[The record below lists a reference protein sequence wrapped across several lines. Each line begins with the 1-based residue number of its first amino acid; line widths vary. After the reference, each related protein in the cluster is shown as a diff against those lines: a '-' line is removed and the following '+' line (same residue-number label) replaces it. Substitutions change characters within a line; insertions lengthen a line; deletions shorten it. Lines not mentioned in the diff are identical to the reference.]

1 MAFELWPGRPE
12 GHNSAHGKIIP
23 YPRKR
28 PTMSG
33 IIESH
38 ASPRTPDSRSQAIR
52 ATLERLLGTQHF
64 SASSRRGQLLR
75 YLVEHTLKGDADKIN
90 EYAIGLDV
98 FQRPTS
104 FDPRIESVVRTEF
117 SRLRQRLKDYYA
129 EDGRRDTVVIDFP
142 PRSYVASFTFRDAAK
157 HGETTAFPEPARA
170 APQLVPPSE
179 RQNARWVRRTWL
191 IGAIVVTC
199 VAALVVAGIM
209 LWNQHVST
217 TAMKQAI
224 QEPIHAIVVLPFEN
238 YSPNHQD
245 DYVADGITEELT
257 NDLAQ
262 WRDLRVVA
270 RTSAFAFKGKGEDV
284 RQIGQQLNVDT
295 VLEGSFTRLGD
306 HMRITAQLNRAADG
320 YHLWSHSYETQS
332 NDMLAMQDEV
342 ANSITDAIRH
352 IGGGSP
358 PVIRPPTTN
367 NEALDLYLQGEYQYY
382 LHTPDS
388 LTKSISLFQAALQKD
403 PNFARAWLGIGSAEI
418 ATVSMTTTTAN
429 ESLPRVREAAQKAIA
444 LDPNLPDA
452 YELLADS
459 TYNWDWNWTEAETDF
474 RHAIDLGAGAEV
486 RARYGWSLATR
497 GRFAEAHE
505 QFRLAAEQDPLSIV
519 PPFDEFVAYY
529 LERNSA
535 GQQKAI
541 ARLEQINPQFFGGPA
556 WTLVGAMARS
566 DCATVLKNTGRFEK
580 AFPKLPFTQ
589 TILALDAV
597 CRNDRPRV
605 LSQLKQMEG
614 QHAPHYQLA
623 IVYALLNDRD
633 TAIAE
638 LEKAADAHEGQIL
651 YIEYEPF
658 FDRIRNDPRY
668 VALEKRVGLM

>member
-1 MAFELWPGRPE
+1 MLSESWHARPE
-12 GHNSAHGKIIP
+12 MLTSARGKIIP

-28 PTMSG
+28 ATMPG
-33 IIESH
+33 TIESH
-38 ASPRTPDSRSQAIR
+38 ASSHTPDSRSQAIR
-52 ATLERLLGTQHF
+52 STLERLLGTQHF

-98 FQRPTS
+98 FERPTS

-142 PRSYVASFTFRDAAK
+142 PRSYEASFTFRDASK
-157 HGETTAFPEPARA
+157 LREPTVFPEPVRV
-170 APQLVPPSE
+170 PVPPAKST
-179 RQNARWVRRTWL
+179 RPLRWVWVTGAVAMPL
-191 IGAIVVTC
+191 I
-199 VAALVVAGIM
+199 AAASVAGVM
-209 LWNQHVST
+209 LWRQHVSNLVSR
-217 TAMKQAI
+217 Q
-224 QEPIHAIVVLPFEN
+224 PIHAIVVLPFEN
-238 YSPNHQD
+238 YSPDHRD

-262 WRDLRVVA
+262 WRELRVVA

-306 HMRITAQLNRAADG
+306 HMRVTAQLNRATDG

-332 NDMLAMQDEV
+332 KDMLAMQDEV
-342 ANSITDAIRH
+342 ASSITDAIRQ

-358 PVIRPPTTN
+358 PVIREPTADS
-367 NEALDLYLQGEYQYY
+367 EALDLYLQGEYQYH
-382 LHTPDS
+382 LRTPDS
-388 LTKSISLFQAALQKD
+388 LAKAIDLFEAALKKD
-403 PNFARAWLGIGSAEI
+403 PNFARAYLGIGDAEI
-418 ATVSMTTTTAN
+418 AATSLTVIPSDRAI
-429 ESLPRVREAAQKAIA
+429 PRAREAAQKAIQ
-444 LDPNLPDA
+444 LDPTLGDA
-452 YELLADS
+452 YGLLATV
-459 TYNWDWNWTEAETDF
+459 TYVWDWNWNDAEPEY
-474 RHAIDLGAGAEV
+474 RRALNLGADADV
-486 RARYGWSLATR
+486 RARFGWSLASR

-505 QFRLAAEQDPLSIV
+505 QLRLAAEQDPLSIL
-519 PPFDEFVAYY
+519 PPFDEFLAYY
-529 LERNSA
+529 LERNLA

-566 DCATVLKNTGRFEK
+566 DCATVVKNADPFVK

-597 CRNDRPRV
+597 CRNDRPRA
-605 LSQLKQMEG
+605 LGQLKQMEA
-614 QHAPHYQLA
+614 QHTPHYQLA
-623 IVYALLNDRD
+623 IVYALLEDAD

-651 YIEYEPF
+651 YIKYDPF
-658 FDRIRNDPRY
+658 FDKMRNDAHY
-668 VALEKRVGLM
+668 VALEKRVGLIP